1 MSLKDETQWETKC
14 LGPKQY
20 GNCAFQH
27 YAQRGTANAQKN
39 VPCPGEVGG
48 PTDLLASNQ
57 HGGPDPKSVQ
67 SVCFANRKDASD
79 LLCIFKDFVIGNVNA
94 EQMDASSRATNLDAL
109 VQGAQAQEVDLTK
122 KRFCLHRGEWASV
135 GWTHLHTFDDTNSPW
150 PDGLSDKNAYCTTWK
165 GSTLGTAQ
173 ALDDLIV
180 KRAKGCERI
189 DSGCCVDQG
198 STPYCT
204 EAGLHC
210 NLETLKC
217 MDDQDPSMCSSNP
230 GCVAK
235 GLSGDNL
242 CCPTASGVKLA
253 CC

>member
-1 MSLKDETQWETKC
+1 MPLTNLEEWKTKC

-20 GNCAFQH
+20 GNCAFQQ
-27 YAQRGTANAQKN
+27 YAQRGTAPGQTN
-39 VPCPGEVGG
+39 VPCPADVGG
-48 PTDLLASNQ
+48 STDLLE
-57 HGGPDPKSVQ
+57 SVQ
-67 SVCFANRKDASD
+67 DGPAVCFANRKDASD
-79 LLCIFKDFVIGNVNA
+79 ILCIFQDFGTGNVNA
-94 EQMDASSRATNLDAL
+94 EQMAPATRASNLDKL
-109 VQGAQAQEVDLTK
+109 IQGAAEYNKQVLTKQDLTK

-135 GWTHLHTFDDTNSPW
+135 GWTHLHTFDDTNSSW

-180 KRAKGCERI
+180 KRANGCERI
-189 DSGCCVDQG
+189 GSSCCVDMG

-210 NLETLKC
+210 HLETLKC

-235 GLSGDNL
+235 GLSGDAL